1 MEFVNVRELRINTGQ
16 TWEKLEREKELVITC
31 NGKPIALMTDI
42 SGKNLE
48 VILAAVRRA
57 RGEWALRE
65 IQKQSVE
72 KGLDRIK
79 DEEIEDEIKKVR
91 RKSRRA

>member
-1 MEFVNVRELRINTGQ
+1 MEFVSARELKVNTGA
-16 TWEKLEREKELVITC
+16 TWEKLEKEKELIITL

-57 RGEWALRE
+57 RGEWAVRE
-65 IQKQSVE
+65 IQRQSVE
-72 KGLDRIK
+72 KGTDQMP
-79 DEEIEDEIKKVR
+79 DEEIENEVRQVR
-91 RKSRRA
+91 RKLRRS